1 MTLGE
6 LKELL
11 LGFDNS
17 LEDPFLEIRVLLSYL
32 GMSEIEQITE
42 RSKVLAPDFVDN
54 AVLLFKKRING
65 TPMAYITHS
74 KEFYGHSFYVD
85 ERVLIPRPDTEILV
99 ERAIEEYRSH
109 NYRGKI
115 LDICTG
121 SGAVAVSI
129 AYALNKDV
137 SFSDLSPEALEIAR
151 KNYITITG
159 KKGDGKLGSLFEPW
173 KGEKFS
179 LITAN
184 PPYLTQSWYMET
196 ERDVKSEPVM
206 ALVSDSCDGMD
217 IIREIVS
224 NAREYL
230 EEKGMLLIE
239 CDYRQT
245 EPLSALL
252 KESGFSNVKTAKDLG
267 GRERIVYGEYTH
279 SSD

>member
-11 LGFDNS
+11 LSFDNS

-42 RSKVLAPDFVDN
+42 RNKILNPDFVDK
-54 AVLLFKKRING
+54 AILLFKKRING

-99 ERAIEEYRSH
+99 EKAIEEYKSH
-109 NYRGKI
+109 AYRGKI

-121 SGAVAVSI
+121 SGAVGASV

-137 SFSDLSPEALEIAR
+137 SFSDLSPEALEIAKR
-151 KNYITITG
+151 NYFTITG
-159 KKGDGKLGSLFEPW
+159 KKGDGRLGSLFEPW

-206 ALVSDSCDGMD
+206 ALVSDSGDGMD

-224 NAREYL
+224 TSGEYL

-252 KESGFSNVKTAKDLG
+252 KESGFSNVKTEKDLG
-267 GRERIVYGEYTH
+267 GRERIVYGEYGH
-279 SSD
+279 SRD

>member
-11 LGFDNS
+11 FSYDNS
-17 LEDPFLEIRVLLSYL
+17 LEDPYLEVRVLLSYL
-32 GMSEIEQITE
+32 GIGEIEQITG
-42 RSKVLAPDFVDN
+42 RSKELSPDFVDR
-54 AVLLFKKRING
+54 AVLLFKKRIDG

-74 KEFYGHSFYVD
+74 KEFYGHNFYVD
-85 ERVLIPRPDTEILV
+85 ESVLIPRPDTEILV
-99 ERAIEEYRSH
+99 EKAVEEYRKH
-109 NYRGKI
+109 AYDGKI

-121 SGAVAVSI
+121 SGAVAASV
-129 AYALNKDV
+129 AHALGRDV
-137 SFSDLSPEALEIAR
+137 SFSDLSPGALKIAE
-151 KNYITITG
+151 KNYLLITG
-159 KKGDGKLGSLFEPW
+159 RKGDGRLGSLFEPW

-184 PPYLTQSWYMET
+184 PPYLNKSWYIET
-196 ERDVKSEPVM
+196 ERDVKSEPLM
-206 ALVSDSCDGMD
+206 ALVSDSGDGMD

-224 NAREYL
+224 ASTEYL

-252 KESGFSNVKTAKDLG
+252 KESGFRNVKTEKDLG
-267 GRERIVYGEYTH
+267 GRERIVYGEYAH

>member
-11 LGFDNS
+11 LSFDNS
-17 LEDPFLEIRVLLSYL
+17 LEDPFLEVRVLLSYL

-42 RSKVLAPDFVDN
+42 RNKVLTPDFVDK
-54 AVLLFKKRING
+54 ATVLFKKRING

-99 ERAIEEYRSH
+99 ERAVEEYRSH
-109 NYRGKI
+109 GYSGKI

-121 SGAVAVSI
+121 SGAIAASV
-129 AYALNKDV
+129 AYALGRDV
-137 SFSDLSPEALEIAR
+137 SFSDLSQEALTIAKR
-151 KNYITITG
+151 NYFTITG
-159 KKGDGKLGSLFEPW
+159 KKGDGRPGSLFEPW
-173 KGEKFS
+173 KGEKFA

-206 ALVSDSCDGMD
+206 AIVSDGGDGMD
-217 IIREIVS
+217 IIRGIVS
-224 NAREYL
+224 DAGDYL

-252 KESGFSNVKTAKDLG
+252 KENGFSDVKTEKDLG
-267 GRERIVYGEYTH
+267 GRERIVYGEYGH